1 MPETPD
7 DVDDVK
13 AYGQYCPISRA
24 VEVLGE
30 RWSVLIVRNMLC
42 GATRFNDLARCNPR
56 LSRTLL
62 AKRLRQL
69 ERAGIVDHIGD
80 DYLLTRAGQELR
92 PIVFGLGEWGA
103 RWQFDDPRATELDP
117 QLLMWW
123 VHTRLDYSHVPDRR
137 IVFAFRFSDQRD
149 RFWIVRDS
157 SGPSVCTFDPGF
169 DVDATI
175 DTDLSTMYQVWL
187 GKLDLR
193 SAIRSGRV
201 ELSGEPGIV
210 RRLPDVFEL
219 SPIAPMVSA
228 LQP

>member
-7 DVDDVK
+7 DVDVK
-13 AYGQYCPISRA
+13 SYGQYCPISRA

-30 RWSVLIVRNMLC
+30 RWSVLIVRDMLC

-69 ERAGIVDHIGD
+69 ERAGIVDHIAD
-80 DYLLTRAGQELR
+80 EYLLTRAGQDLR

-103 RWQFDDPRATELDP
+103 RWQFDAPRAAELDP

-123 VHTRLDYSHVPDRR
+123 VHTRLDFSHVPDRR

-193 SAIRSGRV
+193 SAVRSGRV
-201 ELSGEPGIV
+201 ELSGVPGIV